1 MKQTK
6 FSTLVDEQVLQELKQ
21 HSAESGKS
29 ISWLVSE
36 AVAEY
41 LVRTRIRPTFT
52 SAMNDVL
59 DRHADL
65 FHRLAK

>member
-21 HSAESGKS
+21 HATESGKS

-36 AVAEY
+36 AVSEY
-41 LVRTRIRPTFT
+41 LVRTRTRPAFT
-52 SAMNDVL
+52 SAMSDVL
-59 DRHADL
+59 DRNADL
-65 FHRLAK
+65 LDRLAK